1 MRPADL
7 CHTAH
12 VRASYTDFIYF
23 TILCSKF
30 EVPNAKKKQQTTKLK
45 AAGKV
50 DNGFFILVKS

>member
-1 MRPADL
+1 LRPADL

-30 EVPNAKKKQQTTKLK
+30 EVPNAKKSSKQQ
-45 AAGKV
+45 
-50 DNGFFILVKS
+50 N